1 MGQLRDVQISSQQAY
16 LEVLEFL
23 KLPEMVNVS
32 QLEFNVSKYG
42 NIHKVHSLKIPD
54 FWPLCLPLF
63 VFEYAPYISTLNYWS
78 QSTHYL

>member
-32 QLEFNVSKYG
+32 QLEFNVSK
-42 NIHKVHSLKIPD
+42 
-54 FWPLCLPLF
+54 
-63 VFEYAPYISTLNYWS
+63 
-78 QSTHYL
+78 